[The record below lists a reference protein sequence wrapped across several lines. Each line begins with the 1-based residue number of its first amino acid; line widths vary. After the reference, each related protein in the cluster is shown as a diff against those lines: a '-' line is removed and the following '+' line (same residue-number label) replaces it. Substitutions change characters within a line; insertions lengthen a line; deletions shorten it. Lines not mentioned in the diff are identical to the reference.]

1 MFLELGLP
9 EVDSKDKHAHF
20 FMLLPCVRVSL
31 PFLSLLPWEQA
42 AAVCFRLPVEA

>member
-20 FMLLPCVRVSL
+20 FMLLPCVCVSL

-42 AAVCFRLPVEA
+42 AAICFRLPVEA